1 MAQVGYSE
9 KVGDSGTNL
18 FGIRT
23 RTADTDIER
32 VLQVFFSRSTKVET
46 YRDLQHTMHMISQC
60 F

>member
-23 RTADTDIER
+23 RTADTDI
-32 VLQVFFSRSTKVET
+32 
-46 YRDLQHTMHMISQC
+46 
-60 F
+60 